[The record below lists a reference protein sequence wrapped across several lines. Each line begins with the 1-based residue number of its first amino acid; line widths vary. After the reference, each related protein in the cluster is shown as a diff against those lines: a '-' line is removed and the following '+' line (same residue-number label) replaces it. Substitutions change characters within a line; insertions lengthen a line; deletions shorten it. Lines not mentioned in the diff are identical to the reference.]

1 MHWIKKRFRVG
12 LAVFPVA
19 VLVIAAR
26 GADDV
31 GAEPEASTSQPAS
44 SDAAPNR
51 DRQRRR
57 LAELFGKAVRFGPL
71 RPNDSRI
78 DVRADFAFAEADDLA
93 GFAVIRNDWQLRDGV
108 LHGRG
113 VGVSQ
118 IACLLPL
125 LPESCRVRGRLRSNR
140 TFELYLLHPLADRV
154 TGTRAWA
161 RLHFG
166 RMDDLATTD
175 WMELSAGDRPL
186 ERRYEF
192 RLADGMQDVALEL
205 ADHKV
210 EARLS
215 VAGGV
220 RVVRGRLPDGRDPPW
235 VGVALAGT
243 MNNRLAIDRLEIE
256 GAVDLD
262 SDTVTCLTGLGA
274 EFWGAGRRVTI
285 HYRAR
290 GHFRRLLH
298 NGREVARQEALPDI
312 WWPTLGPLHQIALD
326 LARGDVLVFQL
337 DGVDDEGALH
347 VVGVDDTTGRVAF
360 ASHPLT
366 WTTTPEPPDEAW
378 LRSPGLGSEHRPYL
392 SVAQDSATLAD
403 IEAMLGRPF
412 PGLPIIGPVV
422 DPTRR
427 VYLRMEVR

>member
-1 MHWIKKRFRVG
+1 M
-12 LAVFPVA
+12 PVA
-19 VLVIAAR
+19 VLAIAAH
-26 GADDV
+26 GADELGSDRD
-31 GAEPEASTSQPAS
+31 AATSQPATG
-44 SDAAPNR
+44 DAAPNR
-51 DRQRRR
+51 DWQRRC
-57 LAELFGKAVRFGPL
+57 LAELFGKAVRFGP
-71 RPNDSRI
+71 PHPGSSRI
-78 DVRADFAFAEADDLA
+78 DVRADFTFADAADLE

-125 LPESCRVRGRLRSNR
+125 VPESCRVRGRLRSDR
-140 TFELYLLHPLADRV
+140 TFELYFLDPLADRV

-166 RMDDLATTD
+166 RMDDLASTD
-175 WMELSAGDRPL
+175 WMELSAGDRSL
-186 ERRYEF
+186 ECRYEF
-192 RLADGMQDVALEL
+192 RLAAGRQEVSLALTDGG
-205 ADHKV
+205 V

-215 VAGGV
+215 VDGGV
-220 RVVRGRLPDGRDPPW
+220 RVVRGSLPTRSIPPW

-243 MNNRLAIDRLEIE
+243 VNNRVEIDRLEIE

-262 SDTVTCLTGLGA
+262 SDTVSCLIGLGA
-274 EFWGAGRRVTI
+274 EFWGAGRRVTL

-298 NGREVARQEALPDI
+298 NGQEVARQEALPGI
-312 WWPTLGPLHQIALD
+312 WWPTLGPLHHITLD

-337 DGVDDEGALH
+337 AGVDDEGALH
-347 VVGVDDTTGRVAF
+347 AVGVDDTTGRVVL

-366 WTTTPEPPDEAW
+366 WTTTPEPPDETW
-378 LRSPGLGSEHRPYL
+378 LRSPCLTRKHRPQL
-392 SVAQDSATLAD
+392 SVAQDLETLED
-403 IEAMLGRPF
+403 IEAVLGRPF
-412 PGLPIIGPVV
+412 PGLPIIGPMV
-422 DPTRR
+422 DEGHT

>member
-1 MHWIKKRFRVG
+1 MITRFRVG
-12 LAVFPVA
+12 AAVMLLAA
-19 VLVIAAR
+19 L
-26 GADDV
+26 
-31 GAEPEASTSQPAS
+31 ASTASGGDEVGSSRNAPTTRPATP
-44 SDAAPNR
+44 DVAG
-51 DRQRRR
+51 DRTERRCG
-57 LAELFGKAVRFGPL
+57 LIELFGGAVRFGPL
-71 RPNDSRI
+71 RRDGSRI
-78 DVRADFAFAEADDLA
+78 DVRADFGFADAGDLV

-125 LPESCRVRGRLRSNR
+125 VPDSCRVRGRLRSNR
-140 TFELYLLHPLADRV
+140 TFELYLLDPLAYRV

-166 RMDDLATTD
+166 RMDDLASTD

-186 ERRYEF
+186 ERRYDF
-192 RLADGMQDVALEL
+192 RLVPGMQDASLDQ
-205 ADHKV
+205 ADNKV

-215 VAGGV
+215 VDGGV
-220 RVVRGRLPDGRDPPW
+220 QVVRGRLPDRREPPW

-243 MNNRLAIDRLEIE
+243 VNNLLEIDRLEIE

-274 EFWGAGRRVTI
+274 EFWGTGRRVTI

-298 NGREVARQEALPDI
+298 NGQEVARQEAIPGI
-312 WWPTLGPLHQIALD
+312 WWPTLGPLHRITLD
-326 LARGDVLVFQL
+326 LKRGDVLIFQL
-337 DGVDDEGALH
+337 AGVDDEGALH
-347 VVGVDDTTGRVAF
+347 VVGLDEATGRVVL

-366 WTTTPEPPDEAW
+366 WTTTPEPPGDAW
-378 LRSPGLGSEHRPYL
+378 LRSPHPGNEYRPQL
-392 SVAQDSATLAD
+392 SLAQDLPTLED
-403 IEAMLGRPF
+403 IEAVLGGPF
-412 PGLPIIGPVV
+412 PGLPIIGPTV
-422 DPTRR
+422 DKQHT